1 MIQSIWLIDGV
12 SGDVVLEKHYKG
24 LVGRTSVELF
34 WEQVA
39 KCARRDDVP
48 PIIPTTK
55 YYLVNIYRG
64 GMYFLATLT
73 GEVCRWSA
81 VGRGVGLTR
90 LVNAAPLN

>member
-73 GEVCRWSA
+73 GEVRAVVGCRRECPVCRA
-81 VGRGVGLTR
+81 G
-90 LVNAAPLN
+90 